1 MITTVEALQNLYVSI
16 GGNIEDVEN
25 LNTIPD
31 MLTAISQFEAEKT
44 EEERTIT
51 SNEIDSI
58 INSVE

>member
-1 MITTVEALQNLYVSI
+1 MVTTVEALQNLYVSI

-31 MLTAISQFEAEKT
+31 MLTAISEFEAGKT
-44 EEERTIT
+44 EEERTVT
-51 SNEIDSI
+51 SEEINAI

>member
-1 MITTVEALQNLYVSI
+1 MTTIEALQNLYVSI
-16 GGNIEDVEN
+16 GGNIQDVES

-31 MLTAISQFEAEKT
+31 MLMAISDFEEGKT

>member
-1 MITTVEALQNLYVSI
+1 MITTVEALQNLYVSL
-16 GGNIEDVEN
+16 GGNLQDVES
-25 LNTIPD
+25 LNTIPNI
-31 MLTAISQFEAEKT
+31 LTAISDFEEGKT